1 MSTKVHQSGWAG
13 LENVHVDIDIER
25 SWSWSAQKLKPFI
38 KKVIDDFE
46 SDEETMETEQSGPM
60 PIFNMK
66 NLLTSPFVH
75 LSDEIEEEQ

>member
-1 MSTKVHQSGWAG
+1 MSTWTYVD
-13 LENVHVDIDIER
+13 LEC
-25 SWSWSAQKLKPFI
+25 SWSWSSQKLKPFI

-46 SDEETMETEQSGPM
+46 SDEETMETEQYGPM
-60 PIFNMK
+60 PVFNKK

>member
-1 MSTKVHQSGWAG
+1 MSMWTQTQSVARAD
-13 LENVHVDIDIER
+13 L
-25 SWSWSAQKLKPFI
+25 LKNSNCSS
-38 KKVIDDFE
+38 KKDDFE

-60 PIFNMK
+60 LIFNMK

>member
-1 MSTKVHQSGWAG
+1 M
-13 LENVHVDIDIER
+13 
-25 SWSWSAQKLKPFI
+25 FI

-75 LSDEIEEEQ
+75 LNDEIEKER